1 MATGRADAVID
12 LRERLA
18 PFVEIDLDAPEE
30 EALELEDRPP
40 DPLLTGPTMRVRPL
54 RARPYEPRHLAT

>member
-1 MATGRADAVID
+1 MAEGNADSVID

-18 PFVEIDLDAPEE
+18 PYVEVDLDAADAHHEVD
-30 EALELEDRPP
+30 DRPP

>member
-1 MATGRADAVID
+1 VAADAVID

-18 PFVEIDLDAPEE
+18 PYVEIDLDDVD
-30 EALELEDRPP
+30 ELEDGAP

-54 RARPYEPRHLAT
+54 RAGPYEPRHMAT

>member
-1 MATGRADAVID
+1 MAEGSADAVID

-18 PFVEIDLDAPEE
+18 PYVEVDLDALDEVPER
-30 EALELEDRPP
+30 EDRPP

>member
-1 MATGRADAVID
+1 MID

-18 PFVEIDLDAPEE
+18 PFVEIDLDAEQDHDE
-30 EALELEDRPP
+30 RAP

-54 RARPYEPRHLAT
+54 RARPYEPRHMAT